1 MNIDNDE
8 LLTKPEHHSR
18 KKYQSLNNHIK
29 TKMKILDSND
39 KKIISSIESYT
50 NKKTNLYISNKE
62 NISPLQVNE
71 ELVKNSNNNKDRKY
85 SINNSFMPK
94 QFKLNTET
102 IQKSERRSMKDPKQL
117 KRIES
122 FEEEFNEEDYDP
134 LAIPP
139 EDLIFNHPLLRPGA
153 LKKKEKKYLLI
164 RDQNIKKKNKKDMN
178 KTQRSFSRRILD
190 KIYKENLS
198 LDKKVNHI
206 KKNRQNF
213 NLNHYQRLL
222 LSVGDPILSK
232 ESFIR
237 LNTAFGDIRE
247 ECGKNYEKDYNFI
260 KEIEE
265 QERKIVRNINH
276 SEKSYLKFLFDNS
289 NNDQKKIKDF
299 NKTVLL
305 LPKIKFR
312 KINLNKKLHLKI

>member
-265 QERKIVRNINH
+265 QERKIVSNINN
-276 SEKSYLKFLFDNS
+276 SEKSYLKLLLDNS
-289 NNDQKKIKDF
+289 NNDKKLLKEF
-299 NKTVLL
+299 NKTALL

-312 KINLNKKLHLKI
+312 KMNLNKKLQLKI

>member
-222 LSVGDPILSK
+222 LRVGDPILSK

>member
-8 LLTKPEHHSR
+8 LLTKPEHYNR
-18 KKYQSLNNHIK
+18 KKYQSFNNHIK
-29 TKMKILDSND
+29 TKIKILNSNNN
-39 KKIISSIESYT
+39 KIISSIDNYT
-50 NKKTNLYISNKE
+50 NKKSHFYISNKE
-62 NISPLQVNE
+62 NISPIQTNE
-71 ELVKNSNNNKDRKY
+71 NLDKKLNDNSDRKY
-85 SINNSFMPK
+85 SINNSYMPK
-94 QFKLNTET
+94 QFKLNSDTV
-102 IQKSERRSMKDPKQL
+102 KMSERRSMKNPKNL
-117 KRIES
+117 KSIES
-122 FEEEFNEEDYDP
+122 FEEEFNEENSDP

-139 EDLIFNHPLLRPGA
+139 EDLIFNHPLLKPGA

-164 RDQNIKKKNKKDMN
+164 RDQNIKKKNKRDMN

-206 KKNRQNF
+206 KKNKQNF

-260 KEIEE
+260 KEIED
-265 QERKIVRNINH
+265 QERKIVRKINN
-276 SEKSYLKFLFDNS
+276 SENSYLKFLFDNS
-289 NNDQKKIKDF
+289 IDDKKKIKDF

-312 KINLNKKLHLKI
+312 KINLNKKLQLKI

>member
-247 ECGKNYEKDYNFI
+247 ECGKNYEKDYNFFF
-260 KEIEE
+260 
-265 QERKIVRNINH
+265 
-276 SEKSYLKFLFDNS
+276 KF
-289 NNDQKKIKDF
+289 
-299 NKTVLL
+299 
-305 LPKIKFR
+305 
-312 KINLNKKLHLKI
+312 

>member
-8 LLTKPEHHSR
+8 LLTQPEQHNR
-18 KKYQSLNNHIK
+18 KKYPSFSNHIK
-29 TKMKILDSND
+29 KKIKILNSNNE
-39 KKIISSIESYT
+39 KIMSSINKST
-50 NKKTNLYISNKE
+50 NKKTHFYISNKE
-62 NISPLQVNE
+62 NISQFQTNDDNDKILNI
-71 ELVKNSNNNKDRKY
+71 NSDRKY
-85 SINNSFMPK
+85 SINNSFIPEK
-94 QFKLNTET
+94 FKLNSEN
-102 IQKSERRSMKDPKQL
+102 IQISGRKSMKDPKNL
-117 KRIES
+117 KSIES
-122 FEEEFNEEDYDP
+122 FEEEFNEEHFDP

-153 LKKKEKKYLLI
+153 LKKKVKKYLLI
-164 RDQNIKKKNKKDMN
+164 KDPQIKKKNKKDMN
-178 KTQRSFSRRILD
+178 KTQRSFSKRILD

-206 KKNRQNF
+206 KKNKQNF

-247 ECGKNYEKDYNFI
+247 ECGKNFEKDYNFI

-265 QERKIVRNINH
+265 QERKIVSNINN
-276 SEKSYLKFLFDNS
+276 SEKSYLKLLLDNS
-289 NNDQKKIKDF
+289 NNDKKLLKEF
-299 NKTVLL
+299 NKTALL

>member
-1 MNIDNDE
+1 ME
-8 LLTKPEHHSR
+8 LT
-18 KKYQSLNNHIK
+18 
-29 TKMKILDSND
+29 D
-39 KKIISSIESYT
+39 
-50 NKKTNLYISNKE
+50 
-62 NISPLQVNE
+62 LQYKNCQE
-71 ELVKNSNNNKDRKY
+71 E
-85 SINNSFMPK
+85 FM
-94 QFKLNTET
+94 
-102 IQKSERRSMKDPKQL
+102 QL
-117 KRIES
+117 K
-122 FEEEFNEEDYDP
+122 EE
-134 LAIPP
+134 A
-139 EDLIFNHPLLRPGA
+139 
-153 LKKKEKKYLLI
+153 
-164 RDQNIKKKNKKDMN
+164 
-178 KTQRSFSRRILD
+178 
-190 KIYKENLS
+190 
-198 LDKKVNHI
+198 
-206 KKNRQNF
+206 F

-312 KINLNKKLHLKI
+312 KINLNKKLQLKI

>member
-232 ESFIR
+232 ESFLR

-247 ECGKNYEKDYNFI
+247 ECGKNFEKDYNFI
-260 KEIEE
+260 KEIED
-265 QERKIVRNINH
+265 QERKIVRKINN
-276 SEKSYLKFLFDNS
+276 SENSYLKFLFDNS

>member
-153 LKKKEKKYLLI
+153 LKKKVKKYLLI
-164 RDQNIKKKNKKDMN
+164 KDPQIKKKNKKDMN